1 MVVRHWELGFRLLG
15 EVTWRALEMQS
26 PLSTGLGGARPSP
39 PQALGGL
46 GPVPSRG
53 GGGQGFLP
61 EGLWCRMGGAIS
73 GLEGSR
79 MGSFSWD
86 RALRGLEEGLPK

>member
-1 MVVRHWELGFRLLG
+1 
-15 EVTWRALEMQS
+15 MQS

-61 EGLWCRMGGAIS
+61 EGLWCRMGGVIS
-73 GLEGSR
+73 DLEGSG
-79 MGSFSWD
+79 MGSLSWD
-86 RALRGLEEGLPK
+86 RALRGLEGGLPK